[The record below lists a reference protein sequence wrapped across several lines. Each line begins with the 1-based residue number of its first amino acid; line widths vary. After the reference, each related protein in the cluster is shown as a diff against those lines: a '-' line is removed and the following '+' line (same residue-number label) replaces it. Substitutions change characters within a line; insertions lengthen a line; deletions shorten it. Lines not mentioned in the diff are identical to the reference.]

1 MRYHKIPDETIRRLP
16 IYLRGLLLSSN
27 HSQQNVSSN
36 KLANILGTS
45 SWQIR
50 KDFSYF
56 GDFGTPG
63 VGYDATKLITQIS
76 KILKLDVVQKTAL
89 VGVGNLGSALL
100 KFPGF
105 KTFGFDIVS
114 AFDINPKKI
123 GKTIK
128 NIVIEDTAKLKLLKK
143 RKINLAILA
152 IPRESA
158 QKIADELVKVGV
170 TGILNFS
177 SCNLSVPRKV
187 KVITIDIA
195 MDLARLP
202 YYISAS

>member
-1 MRYHKIPDETIRRLP
+1 MRYHKIPDETIQRLP

-27 HSQQNVSSN
+27 LLRQNISSN
-36 KLANILGTS
+36 TLANILGTNP
-45 SWQIR
+45 WQIR

-63 VGYDATKLITQIS
+63 VGCDTKKLVKRIS
-76 KILKLDVVQKTAL
+76 KILKLDVVHRTAL
-89 VGVGNLGSALL
+89 VGVGNLGLAIL

-114 AFDINPKKI
+114 AFDTDLRKI

-128 NIVIEDTAKLKLLKK
+128 NIIIEDTVKLKLLKK
-143 RKINLAILA
+143 RKIDLAILA

-158 QKIADELVKVGV
+158 QKMADELVKVGV
-170 TGILNFS
+170 AGILNFS
-177 SCNLSVPRKV
+177 PCNLAVPMKV

-202 YYISAS
+202 YYMSAS